1 MGQIGVF
8 IFVPWGGGGR
18 GQVIFFFFFNLSP
31 KSVEAIID
39 VTDAEFA
46 IPGG

>member
-1 MGQIGVF
+1 MTDRGLYF
-8 IFVPWGGGGR
+8 CPLGR
-18 GQVIFFFFFNLSP
+18 EREGAGDFFFNLSP